1 MARWSCAS
9 ARYTLWATHSSATV
23 DTVLYAEDPRV
34 DFHLLVDWQEKHAL
48 LKAGFD
54 VDISASMA
62 KHEIQFGH
70 IERPTTRNNSWE
82 AAKFEVCN
90 HEWTDLSESRYGVA
104 LLNDCKYGVSVS
116 ESDIRLTLHKGGC
129 RPDPSGDVGRHE
141 MLYALLPHWAPWV
154 RRT

>member
-1 MARWSCAS
+1 M
-9 ARYTLWATHSSATV
+9 
-23 DTVLYAEDPRV
+23 E
-34 DFHLLVDWQEKHAL
+34 WQEKHAL

-54 VDISASMA
+54 VNVSASVA

-104 LLNDCKYGVSVS
+104 LLNDCKYGVSVN

-129 RPDPSGDVGRHE
+129 RPDPSGDAGRHE
-141 MLYALLPHWAPWV
+141 MLYALLPHLA
-154 RRT
+154 RRM